1 MHCKSCAHADTQ
13 AIPVLLPE
21 LLMIVTN
28 NEQYRPEL
36 QRRALVIMHSIV
48 NMLSNLSGQ
57 ELKQVHSLLSPM
69 LGPWFAQFG
78 RILSSSSDSQVWT
91 VHSDLTS
98 SLLFPPQPL
107 KDKRSIDGNC
117 RLLLSPA

>member
-1 MHCKSCAHADTQ
+1 MLCQPALQLMSYTDTQ

-21 LLMIVTN
+21 LLLIVTN

-36 QRRALVIMHSIV
+36 QQRALVIMHSIV

-57 ELKQVHSLLSPM
+57 ELKLVHSVLSPM

-78 RILSSSSDSQVWT
+78 RILSSSADSQVCALYFHLAQTT
-91 VHSDLTS
+91 VPRA
-98 SLLFPPQPL
+98 SLC
-107 KDKRSIDGNC
+107 DC
-117 RLLLSPA
+117 